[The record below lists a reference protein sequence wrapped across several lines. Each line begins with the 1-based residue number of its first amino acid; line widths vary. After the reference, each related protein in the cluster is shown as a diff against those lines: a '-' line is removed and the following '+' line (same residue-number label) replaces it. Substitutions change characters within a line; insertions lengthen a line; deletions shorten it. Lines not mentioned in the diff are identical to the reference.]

1 MDEGNDHVEIKDTD
15 PWDEEL
21 SRYQK
26 ARTEGR
32 KTVLFVCTGNAV
44 RSQMAEA
51 LVNHFLKDQW
61 VAFSAG
67 FLPLALHPMVKK
79 VMEEIGVDLSSKKS
93 KHLDLFKDCRFDKVI
108 TLCSEADEVCT
119 YFPGLARKEHLPFQ
133 DPALSYSS
141 PFGGKRLFRKLR
153 DQMKK
158 MLIDRLGGGVNG

>member
-1 MDEGNDHVEIKDTD
+1 
-15 PWDEEL
+15 
-21 SRYQK
+21 
-26 ARTEGR
+26 
-32 KTVLFVCTGNAV
+32 
-44 RSQMAEA
+44 MAEA

-79 VMEEIGVDLSSKKS
+79 VMEEIGVELSSQKS
-93 KHLDLFKDCRFDKVI
+93 KHIDLFKDYRFDKVI

-119 YFPGLARKEHLPFQ
+119 YYPGLALKEHLPFQ

-141 PFGGKRLFRKLR
+141 PFGGKGPFRKLR

-158 MLIDRLGGGVNG
+158 MLIDRLGVSVNG